1 MLDNG
6 MVYFLLSVFSFLIVL
21 SIVVFVH
28 EFGHFQVAKWLGV
41 KIDKFSLGFG
51 PKLLGWTDK
60 DGVEW
65 RIGAYPL
72 GGFVQF
78 AGDKDGTSFP
88 DESYAIADVVEDN
101 EKGHFH
107 NMPVWVRALVAA
119 AGPFSNFLFSILVFA
134 ILLLSYGE
142 IIHKPVIE
150 MVMPDGAAHKAGVLV
165 GDEVLTVNGQK
176 VDSIQDLQRTIITSG
191 GETLKLD
198 ILRNNQ
204 HVYINVVPQVVARET
219 PFGDKE
225 TQGAIGI
232 GLSDNPK
239 YSYNVK
245 YNPITALQKATE
257 KTYQI
262 ISTQIKFIGAL
273 FRGAMSLGHL
283 SGPLGIGQSAGMVA
297 KNSIDS
303 VGHDAGALLKLEALS
318 LGLIQLA
325 CVLSVAIGFM
335 NLLPLPILDGGH
347 LVFYALEGLR
357 GKPVPQSVQIA
368 SYKVGFACLMI
379 LFVFATFQDIERTG
393 IFRGIHSI
401 AGMG

>member
-1 MLDNG
+1 LLDNNL
-6 MVYFLLSVFSFLIVL
+6 FNILLSIFSFVVVL

-51 PKLLGWTDK
+51 PKVLGWTDK
-60 DGVEW
+60 EGVEW

-78 AGDKDGTSFP
+78 AGDKDGSSFP
-88 DESYAIADVVEDN
+88 DESYAAADNADDN
-101 EKGHFH
+101 QKGHFH
-107 NMPVWVRALVAA
+107 NMPVWVRSLVAA
-119 AGPFSNFLFSILVFA
+119 AGPFSNFLFSIFVFA
-134 ILLLSYGE
+134 VLLFSYGE
-142 IIHKPVIE
+142 IVHKPVIE
-150 MVMPDGAAHKAGVLV
+150 QVMPDGAAYKAGILV
-165 GDEVLTVNGQK
+165 GDEVLTINGNK
-176 VDSIQDLQRTIITSG
+176 LDSIQDLQRTIITSG
-191 GETLKLD
+191 GENLKFE
-198 ILRNNQ
+198 ILRNSQ
-204 HVYINVVPQVVARET
+204 HLFINVVPQVVARET

-232 GLSDNPK
+232 GLTNNPK
-239 YSYNVK
+239 YSYTIK
-245 YNPITALQKATE
+245 YNPITAIQKATE

-262 ISTQIKFIGAL
+262 IDTQVKFIGAL
-273 FRGAMSLGHL
+273 FRGAMSFGHL

-303 VGHDAGALLKLEALS
+303 VGQDAGALLKIEALA

-347 LVFYALEGLR
+347 LVFYALEALR
-357 GKPVPQSVQIA
+357 GKPVSQSVQLA

-393 IFRGIHSI
+393 IFRGIHSVT
-401 AGMG
+401 GMG